1 MKHFR
6 NRLFGLLA
14 ALLVFTP
21 SSAQSLVLSKRV
33 GTNWNSNWLTMKNK
47 PNGTIYRLREDV
59 QCQDLPRVAEVENLK
74 LIIAEPI
81 DMGWMALYRLPLGD
95 DSYNFVV
102 VLYNHE
108 KQPVETLNLCDI
120 ASNYYCEV
128 QDVRW
133 DAQTHHLLFNM
144 ACPSYS
150 SQINGRG
157 SKLYCYDVEKKD
169 IVWETGWLT
178 SNDIFILDEKYV
190 YCSYGFTSEKD
201 YLFLLDKFTGKVY
214 SKVPM
219 PKKVHYMELKD
230 VDSKK
235 CLYVIDYSDHMFIFN
250 VVDGKQSS
258 NAATT
263 GEPKAFT
270 VVYATSSDG
279 FLNLRSQP
287 STQGEIIGKLYM
299 KSHDLGNGVLISHG
313 ATWSK
318 VKVGNTTGWVYN
330 KYMGRQT
337 WYDGKGSKALYARH
351 DLNVYAE
358 NFSGEGE
365 RPIFTTLKA
374 GTLIADRFVEEG
386 DYYVLTTG
394 HDNLFIK
401 KSDAVVK

>member
-1 MKHFR
+1 MK
-6 NRLFGLLA
+6 NLKYRLLGLMAL
-14 ALLVFTP
+14 LLVFTP
-21 SSAQSLVLSKRV
+21 SNAQSLVLSKRV
-33 GTNWNSNWLTMKNK
+33 GTNWNSNWVTMKNK

-59 QCQDLPRVAEVENLK
+59 QCQDLPRVEEVENLK

-81 DMGWMALYRLPLGD
+81 DMGWMALYRLPLGA

-108 KQPVETLNLCDI
+108 KQPVQTLNLCDI

-178 SNDIFILDEKYV
+178 SNDIFILDEKFV

-214 SKVPM
+214 SKIPM
-219 PKKVHYMELKD
+219 AKKVHYMELMD
-230 VDSKK
+230 IDGKK
-235 CLYVIDYSDHMFIFN
+235 CLYVIDYSDNLFIYH
-250 VVDGKQSS
+250 VVDKSS
-258 NAATT
+258 SGTASD
-263 GEPKAFT
+263 EPKAFT

-279 FLNLRSQP
+279 FLNVRSQP
-287 STQGEIIGKLYM
+287 STQGEIIGQLYI
-299 KSHDLGNGVLISHG
+299 KSHDLGNGVLIKQG

-330 KYMGRQT
+330 KYLGRQT

-358 NFSGEGE
+358 NFSGERE

-374 GTLIADRFVEEG
+374 GTLIADRFEEEG
-386 DYYVLTTG
+386 DYYVLMTG

-401 KSDAVVK
+401 KSDAIVK

>member
-1 MKHFR
+1 MKILKY
-6 NRLFGLLA
+6 RLLGLMA
-14 ALLVFTP
+14 VLLVFTP
-21 SSAQSLVLSKRV
+21 SNAQSLVLSKRV
-33 GTNWNSNWLTMKNK
+33 GTNWNSNWVTMKNK

-59 QCQDLPRVAEVENLK
+59 QCQDLPRVEEVENLK

-81 DMGWMALYRLPLGD
+81 DMGWMALYRLPLGA

-108 KQPVETLNLCDI
+108 KQPVQTLNLCDI

-169 IVWETGWLT
+169 IIWETGWLT
-178 SNDIFILDEKYV
+178 SNDIFILDEKFV

-214 SKVPM
+214 SKIPM
-219 PKKVHYMELKD
+219 AKKVHYLELKEID
-230 VDSKK
+230 GKK
-235 CLYVIDYSDHMFIFN
+235 SLYVIDYSDNLFIYH
-250 VVDGKQSS
+250 VVDKSS
-258 NAATT
+258 SSTNSD
-263 GEPKAFT
+263 ESKVFT

-279 FLNLRSQP
+279 FLNVRSQP
-287 STQGEIIGKLYM
+287 STQGEIIGQLYI
-299 KSHDLGNGVLISHG
+299 KSHDLGNGVLIKQG

-374 GTLIADRFVEEG
+374 GTLIADRFEEEG
-386 DYYVLTTG
+386 DYYVLMTG

-401 KSDAVVK
+401 KSDAIVK

>member
-1 MKHFR
+1 M
-6 NRLFGLLA
+6 A
-14 ALLVFTP
+14 VLLVFTP
-21 SSAQSLVLSKRV
+21 SNAQSLVLSKRV
-33 GTNWNSNWLTMKNK
+33 GTNWNSNWVTMKNK

-59 QCQDLPRVAEVENLK
+59 QCQDLPRVEEVENLK

-81 DMGWMALYRLPLGD
+81 DMGWMALYRLPLGA

-108 KQPVETLNLCDI
+108 KQPVQTLNLCDI

-169 IVWETGWLT
+169 IIWETGWLT
-178 SNDIFILDEKYV
+178 SNDIFILDEKFV

-214 SKVPM
+214 SKIPM
-219 PKKVHYMELKD
+219 AKKVHYLELKEID
-230 VDSKK
+230 GKK
-235 CLYVIDYSDHMFIFN
+235 SLYVIDYSDNLFIYH
-250 VVDGKQSS
+250 VVDKSS
-258 NAATT
+258 SSTNSD
-263 GEPKAFT
+263 ESKVFT

-279 FLNLRSQP
+279 FLNVRSQP
-287 STQGEIIGKLYM
+287 STQGEIIGRLYI
-299 KSHDLGNGVLISHG
+299 KSHDLGNGVLIKQG

-330 KYMGRQT
+330 KYLGCQT

-374 GTLIADRFVEEG
+374 GTLIADRFEEEG
-386 DYYVLTTG
+386 DYYVLMTG

-401 KSDAVVK
+401 KSDAIVK

>member
-1 MKHFR
+1 MK
-6 NRLFGLLA
+6 NLKYRLLGLMA
-14 ALLVFTP
+14 VLLVFTP
-21 SSAQSLVLSKRV
+21 SNAQSLVLSKRV
-33 GTNWNSNWLTMKNK
+33 GTNWNSNWVTMKNK

-59 QCQDLPRVAEVENLK
+59 QCQDLPRVEEVENLK

-81 DMGWMALYRLPLGD
+81 DMGWMALYRLPLGA

-108 KQPVETLNLCDI
+108 KQPVQTLNLCDI

-169 IVWETGWLT
+169 IIWETGWLT
-178 SNDIFILDEKYV
+178 SNDIFILDEKFV

-214 SKVPM
+214 SKIPM
-219 PKKVHYMELKD
+219 AKKVHYLELKEID
-230 VDSKK
+230 GKK
-235 CLYVIDYSDHMFIFN
+235 SLYVIDYSDNLFIYH
-250 VVDGKQSS
+250 VVDKSS
-258 NAATT
+258 SSTNSD
-263 GEPKAFT
+263 ESKVFT

-279 FLNLRSQP
+279 FLNVRSQP
-287 STQGEIIGKLYM
+287 STQGEIIGQLYI
-299 KSHDLGNGVLISHG
+299 KSHDLGNGVLIKQG

-374 GTLIADRFVEEG
+374 GTLIADRFEEEG
-386 DYYVLTTG
+386 DYYVLMTG

-401 KSDAVVK
+401 KSDAIVK

>member
-1 MKHFR
+1 MK
-6 NRLFGLLA
+6 NLKYRLLGLMA
-14 ALLVFTP
+14 VLLVFTP
-21 SSAQSLVLSKRV
+21 SNAQSLVLSKRV
-33 GTNWNSNWLTMKNK
+33 GTNWNSNWVTMKNK

-59 QCQDLPRVAEVENLK
+59 QCQDLPRVEEVENLK

-81 DMGWMALYRLPLGD
+81 DMGWMALYRLPLGA

-108 KQPVETLNLCDI
+108 KQPVQTLNLCDI

-169 IVWETGWLT
+169 IIWETGWLT
-178 SNDIFILDEKYV
+178 SNDIFILDEKFV

-214 SKVPM
+214 SKIPM
-219 PKKVHYMELKD
+219 AKKVHYLELKEID
-230 VDSKK
+230 GKK
-235 CLYVIDYSDHMFIFN
+235 SLYVIDYSDNLFIYH
-250 VVDGKQSS
+250 VVDKSS
-258 NAATT
+258 SSTNSD
-263 GEPKAFT
+263 ESKVFT

-279 FLNLRSQP
+279 FLNVRSQP
-287 STQGEIIGKLYM
+287 STQGEIIGRLYI
-299 KSHDLGNGVLISHG
+299 KSHDLGNGVLIKQG

-330 KYMGRQT
+330 KYLGCQT

-374 GTLIADRFVEEG
+374 GTLIADRFEEEG
-386 DYYVLTTG
+386 DYYVLMTG

-401 KSDAVVK
+401 KSDAIVK

>member
-1 MKHFR
+1 MK
-6 NRLFGLLA
+6 NLMYRLLGLMA
-14 ALLVFTP
+14 FLLVFTP
-21 SSAQSLVLSKRV
+21 SNAQRLVLDKRL
-33 GTNWNSNWLTMKNK
+33 GTNWKSSWVTMKNK

-59 QCQDLPRVAEVENLK
+59 QCQDLPRVTEVENLK

-81 DMGWMALYRLPLGD
+81 DIGWMALYRLPLVD

-133 DAQTHHLLFNM
+133 DAQTNHLLFNM

-178 SNDIFILDEKYV
+178 SNDIFILDDKYV

-219 PKKVHYMELKD
+219 TKKVHYMELMEID
-230 VDSKK
+230 GKK
-235 CLYVIDYSDHMFIFN
+235 CLYVIDYNDHMFIFN
-250 VVDGKQSS
+250 IIDDKQSS
-258 NAATT
+258 SATAS

-270 VVYATSSDG
+270 VVYATSNDG

-287 STQGEIIGKLYM
+287 STQGNIIGRLNM
-299 KSHDLGNGVLISHG
+299 KFHDLGNGVLIKNG

-318 VKVGNTTGWVYN
+318 VRVGDTEGWVYN

-337 WYDGKGSKALYARH
+337 WYDGKGSRILYARS
-351 DLNVYAE
+351 DIKVYAE
-358 NFSGEGE
+358 NYSGEGE
-365 RPIFTTLKA
+365 RPVFTTLKA
-374 GTLIADRFVEEG
+374 GTLIADHFEEEG
-386 DYYVLTTG
+386 DDYVLMTG

-401 KSDAVVK
+401 KSDAVIK

>member
-1 MKHFR
+1 MK
-6 NRLFGLLA
+6 NLKYRLLGLMA
-14 ALLVFTP
+14 VLLVFTP
-21 SSAQSLVLSKRV
+21 SNAQSLVLSKRV
-33 GTNWNSNWLTMKNK
+33 GTNWNSNWVTMKNK

-59 QCQDLPRVAEVENLK
+59 QCQDLPRVEEVENLK

-81 DMGWMALYRLPLGD
+81 DMGWMALYRLPLGA

-108 KQPVETLNLCDI
+108 KQPVQTLNLCDI

-169 IVWETGWLT
+169 IIWETGWLT
-178 SNDIFILDEKYV
+178 SNDIFILDEKFV

-214 SKVPM
+214 SKIPM
-219 PKKVHYMELKD
+219 AKKVHYLELKEID
-230 VDSKK
+230 GKK
-235 CLYVIDYSDHMFIFN
+235 SLYVIDYSDNLFIYH
-250 VVDGKQSS
+250 VVDKSS
-258 NAATT
+258 SSTNSD
-263 GEPKAFT
+263 ESKVFT

-279 FLNLRSQP
+279 FLNVRSQP
-287 STQGEIIGKLYM
+287 STQGEIIGQLYI
-299 KSHDLGNGVLISHG
+299 KSHDLGNGVLIKQG

-330 KYMGRQT
+330 KYLGRQT

-374 GTLIADRFVEEG
+374 GTLIADRFEEEG
-386 DYYVLTTG
+386 DYYVLMTG

-401 KSDAVVK
+401 KSDAIVK

>member
-1 MKHFR
+1 MK
-6 NRLFGLLA
+6 NLKYRLLGLMA
-14 ALLVFTP
+14 VLLVFTP
-21 SSAQSLVLSKRV
+21 SNAQSLVLSKRV
-33 GTNWNSNWLTMKNK
+33 GTNWNSNWVTMKNK

-59 QCQDLPRVAEVENLK
+59 QCQDLPRVEEVENLK

-81 DMGWMALYRLPLGD
+81 DMGWMALYRLPLGA

-108 KQPVETLNLCDI
+108 KQPVQTLNLCDI

-169 IVWETGWLT
+169 IIWETGWLT
-178 SNDIFILDEKYV
+178 SNDIFILDEKFV

-214 SKVPM
+214 SKIPM
-219 PKKVHYMELKD
+219 AKKVHYLELKEID
-230 VDSKK
+230 GKK
-235 CLYVIDYSDHMFIFN
+235 SLYVIDYSDNLFIYH
-250 VVDGKQSS
+250 VVDKSS
-258 NAATT
+258 SSTNSD
-263 GEPKAFT
+263 ESKVFT

-279 FLNLRSQP
+279 FLNVRSQP
-287 STQGEIIGKLYM
+287 STQGEIIGQLYI
-299 KSHDLGNGVLISHG
+299 KSHDLGNGVLIKQG

-330 KYMGRQT
+330 KYLGRQT

-351 DLNVYAE
+351 NLNVYAE

-374 GTLIADRFVEEG
+374 GTLIADRFEEEG
-386 DYYVLTTG
+386 DYYVLMTG

-401 KSDAVVK
+401 KSDAIVK

>member
-1 MKHFR
+1 MK
-6 NRLFGLLA
+6 NLKYRLLGLMAL
-14 ALLVFTP
+14 LLVFTP
-21 SSAQSLVLSKRV
+21 SNAQSLVLSKRV
-33 GTNWNSNWLTMKNK
+33 GTNWNSNWVTMKNK

-59 QCQDLPRVAEVENLK
+59 QCQDLPRVEEVENLK

-81 DMGWMALYRLPLGD
+81 DMGWMALYRLPLGA

-108 KQPVETLNLCDI
+108 KQPVQTLNLCDI

-178 SNDIFILDEKYV
+178 SNDIFILDEKFV

-214 SKVPM
+214 SKIPM
-219 PKKVHYMELKD
+219 AKKVHYLELKEID
-230 VDSKK
+230 GKK
-235 CLYVIDYSDHMFIFN
+235 SLYVIDYSDNLFIYH
-250 VVDGKQSS
+250 VVDKSS
-258 NAATT
+258 SSTNSD
-263 GEPKAFT
+263 ESKVFT

-279 FLNLRSQP
+279 FLNVRSQP
-287 STQGEIIGKLYM
+287 STQGEIIGQLYI
-299 KSHDLGNGVLISHG
+299 KSHDLGNGVLIKQG

-330 KYMGRQT
+330 KYLGRQT

-374 GTLIADRFVEEG
+374 GTLIADRFEEEG
-386 DYYVLTTG
+386 DYYVLMTG

-401 KSDAVVK
+401 KSDAIVK

>member
-1 MKHFR
+1 MK
-6 NRLFGLLA
+6 NLKYRLLGLMA
-14 ALLVFTP
+14 VLLVFTP
-21 SSAQSLVLSKRV
+21 SNAQSLVLSKRV
-33 GTNWNSNWLTMKNK
+33 GTNWNSNWVTMKNK
-47 PNGTIYRLREDV
+47 PNGTIYHLREDV
-59 QCQDLPRVAEVENLK
+59 QCQDLPRVEEVENLK

-81 DMGWMALYRLPLGD
+81 DMGWMALYRLPLGA

-108 KQPVETLNLCDI
+108 KQPVQTLNLCDI

-169 IVWETGWLT
+169 IIWETGWLT
-178 SNDIFILDEKYV
+178 SNDIFILDEKFV

-214 SKVPM
+214 SKIPM
-219 PKKVHYMELKD
+219 AKKVHYLELKEID
-230 VDSKK
+230 GKK
-235 CLYVIDYSDHMFIFN
+235 SLYVIDYSDNLFIYH
-250 VVDGKQSS
+250 VVDKSS
-258 NAATT
+258 SSTNSD
-263 GEPKAFT
+263 ESKVFT

-279 FLNLRSQP
+279 FLNVRSQP
-287 STQGEIIGKLYM
+287 STQGEIIGQLYI
-299 KSHDLGNGVLISHG
+299 KSHDLGNGVLIKQG

-330 KYMGRQT
+330 KYLGRQT

-374 GTLIADRFVEEG
+374 GTLIADRFEEEG
-386 DYYVLTTG
+386 DYYVLMTG

-401 KSDAVVK
+401 KSDAIVK

>member
-1 MKHFR
+1 MK
-6 NRLFGLLA
+6 NLKYRLLGLMA
-14 ALLVFTP
+14 VLLVFTP
-21 SSAQSLVLSKRV
+21 SNAQSLVLSKRV
-33 GTNWNSNWLTMKNK
+33 GTNWNSNWVTMKNK

-59 QCQDLPRVAEVENLK
+59 QCQDLPRVEEVENLK

-81 DMGWMALYRLPLGD
+81 DMGWMALYRLPLGA

-108 KQPVETLNLCDI
+108 KQPVKTLNLCDI

-169 IVWETGWLT
+169 IIWETGWLT
-178 SNDIFILDEKYV
+178 SNDIFILDEKFV

-214 SKVPM
+214 SKIPM
-219 PKKVHYMELKD
+219 AKKVHYLELKEID
-230 VDSKK
+230 GKK
-235 CLYVIDYSDHMFIFN
+235 SLYVIDYSDNLFIYH
-250 VVDGKQSS
+250 VVDKSS
-258 NAATT
+258 SSTNSD
-263 GEPKAFT
+263 ESKVFT

-279 FLNLRSQP
+279 FLNVRSQP
-287 STQGEIIGKLYM
+287 STQGEIIGRLYI
-299 KSHDLGNGVLISHG
+299 KSHDLGNGVLIKQG

-330 KYMGRQT
+330 KYLGCQT

-374 GTLIADRFVEEG
+374 GTLIADRFEEEG
-386 DYYVLTTG
+386 DYYVLMTG

-401 KSDAVVK
+401 KSDAIVK